1 MTKICSQIELF
12 PSNLLFLCDFTPTK
26 DRDISSL
33 VQAQYIN
40 SELISVAYGPGR
52 LVRSDSLSMAYLI
65 KEKYGK
71 NPVVTIPTRDMNKLA
86 IQSYLLG
93 ADMLGLENILVV
105 AGDDF
110 NSRELKSVKQVRDF
124 STTGLIA
131 SIKEMN
137 RGYDYRGSSIGRP
150 TNFCIGATINFGRE
164 QMDEVLLTCNKRLAG
179 AEFFITE
186 PVFALD
192 KIKDFMDLCDDAI
205 QESIRN
211 YTFVGLQ
218 MLSTG
223 GIVFGTIPESLRH
236 DLDKGRDPMDISM
249 ELLERLISIGLN
261 RIYLLP
267 PVLDG
272 GHRDYEAANILMDFG
287 NRLLSK

>member
-71 NPVVTIPTRDMNKLA
+71 NPVVTISTRDMNKLA

-131 SIKEMN
+131 SIIEMN

-192 KIKDFMDLCDDAI
+192 KIKDFMDLCNDAI

-249 ELLERLISIGLN
+249 ELLEGFIRIGLN

-272 GHRDYEAANILMDFG
+272 GHRDYESANILMDFG